1 MPNFAVLWDF
11 TYRWCLCI
19 RFPLLYI
26 QLCSEMS
33 KFSINLT
40 VSQPRIPQAWVWVA
54 VIDGTNQSNIKDHS
68 MLLQNTEDRKL

>member
-1 MPNFAVLWDF
+1 
-11 TYRWCLCI
+11 
-19 RFPLLYI
+19 
-26 QLCSEMS
+26 MS

-68 MLLQNTEDRKL
+68 MLLQNTEDRK